1 MAAMLGWLGTM
12 GTFGAYVLL
21 SRGRWTATS
30 LRYSLFNALGGLA
43 GGIASALYGA
53 WPSAVSNLLWAAIGT
68 HAVVTTLWERRA
80 ARLANRPATTASP
93 ATGPIPEFV

>member
-1 MAAMLGWLGTM
+1 MAALLGWLGTF

-30 LRYSLFNALGGLA
+30 LRYSLLNALGGIA
-43 GGIASALYGA
+43 GAIGSSMYQA

-68 HAVVTTLWERRA
+68 HAVVTTLIERRKEKALA
-80 ARLANRPATTASP
+80 AQTVS
-93 ATGPIPEFV
+93 GPVPEFV